1 MGRNLY
7 ILAATL
13 GTLALI
19 SVALSFSHIGDVPGT
34 PTDSSLWR
42 TTGVALLALSLIIA
56 LAGVLSALFE
66 QAERRAELERESARG
81 KRGSGTGNGPRR
93 PSQP

>member
-7 ILAATL
+7 ILAGTL
-13 GTLALI
+13 GTLALVSI
-19 SVALSFSHIGDVPGT
+19 ALSFSHVGDVPGV

-42 TTGVALLALSLIIA
+42 TTGVALLAVSLFIA

-66 QAERRAELERESARG
+66 QAERRAEAQREG
-81 KRGSGTGNGPRR
+81 KRRR
-93 PSQP
+93 RGVE

>member
-7 ILAATL
+7 ILAGTL

-19 SVALSFSHIGDVPGT
+19 SVALSFSHIGDTPGV

-42 TTGVALLALSLIIA
+42 TTGVALLAVSLIIA

-66 QAERRAELERESARG
+66 QAERRADTQRNRKRRG
-81 KRGSGTGNGPRR
+81 RGVE
-93 PSQP
+93 

>member
-7 ILAATL
+7 ILAGTL

-19 SVALSFSHIGDVPGT
+19 SVALSFSHIGDIPGVPN
-34 PTDSSLWR
+34 DSSLWR
-42 TTGVALLALSLIIA
+42 TTGVALLALSLVIA

-66 QAERRAELERESARG
+66 QAERRAETQRKASRRERG
-81 KRGSGTGNGPRR
+81 GPLGPGNSPR
-93 PSQP
+93 S